1 MNNTNENCL
10 LVTTLTLGDHKVYR
24 NITFDL
30 EGFDLLQDIKR
41 FLEAHNKTR
50 LTNSQVIRCLLLS
63 HSEALEIQR
72 MTSKVM
78 EGL

>member
-1 MNNTNENCL
+1 MSKNEQSL
-10 LVTTLTLGDHKVYR
+10 LVTSVTLGDHKVYR

-30 EGFDLLQDIKR
+30 DGFDLLQDIKR
-41 FLEAHNKTR
+41 FLEAHHKTR
-50 LTNSQVIRCLLLS
+50 LTNSQVMRCLLLS

-72 MTSKVM
+72 MTAKVM